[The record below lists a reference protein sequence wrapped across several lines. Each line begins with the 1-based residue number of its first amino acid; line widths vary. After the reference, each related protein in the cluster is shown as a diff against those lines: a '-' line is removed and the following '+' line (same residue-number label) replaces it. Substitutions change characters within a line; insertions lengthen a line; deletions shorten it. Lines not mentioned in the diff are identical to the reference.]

1 MKHRNYISGLRAVAI
16 LPVVIFHFWPELL
29 PGGFIG
35 VSVFFVISGFLIT
48 YLIVDEVDRGCFSF
62 RTFYARRV
70 RRLLPAATAVFIVTF
85 LGAVYLLAP
94 EAFDSFGR
102 SLVAADLIHAN
113 VYFADTTG
121 YFSAP
126 AHEKPLLHFWSL
138 SIEEQFYLLWPLLAA
153 GLLPRIA
160 RWQST
165 ALILCLLL
173 ISLGMGEAMAR
184 TQADQA
190 FYSFIA
196 RAWELMTG
204 VLLALVIHRLK
215 FHRRL
220 AEFLGIAGLGAI
232 LVSCIWL
239 EPSITFPGLSAL
251 PACLGTAAVLA
262 SGFQQSTWAT
272 RILSVRIM
280 TYVGL
285 ISYSLYLWHW
295 PILALS
301 RYYLERPLLPSEA
314 ILLGTVSFAVAALSY
329 HGIEQPFRAIDGR
342 FRRND
347 GFTLKVGAA
356 AVLLIAALGGL
367 IQLDR
372 GWVWRFGPQAQQLFE
387 QRLAVNPWEARCDNL
402 ENIFSNDDFCNF
414 GHPKP
419 TDASFDIAVFGDSNA
434 DHFVPLLADYASRSG
449 LSGRQVT
456 QTACGS
462 VLGIRLYR
470 HTPAKQAECLTYQ
483 RSIIQFVERNP
494 GLKLVFISAKWL
506 SYQGKLVSNGI
517 DIPGLL
523 KELTPEDHSDIEILE
538 YHLRRTIEFLRE
550 RAIQVH
556 LISQIP
562 YQNGLPIRCVLEALR
577 AGFDTSHCGV
587 GAAKAK
593 GEIAP
598 TDTLLQRLAAE
609 IDGVS
614 VTISTDIMCNPK
626 TCPIVMD
633 GVLLY
638 RNETHLNAHGALLLG
653 RYFQLPGIE

>member
-1 MKHRNYISGLRAVAI
+1 MKHRDYISGLRAVAI
-16 LPVVIFHFWPELL
+16 LPVVIFHIWPEIL

-48 YLIVDEVDRGCFSF
+48 YLIVDEVDSGCFSL
-62 RTFYARRV
+62 RAFYARRV
-70 RRLLPAATAVFIVTF
+70 RRLLPAATTVFVVTF
-85 LGAVYLLAP
+85 LGAAYLLAP
-94 EAFDSFGR
+94 EAFHNFGH

-113 VYFADTTG
+113 VYFAENTG

-153 GLLPRIA
+153 GLLLRIA
-160 RWQST
+160 RWKGV
-165 ALILCLLL
+165 AILICLLM

-196 RAWELMTG
+196 RAWELMSG
-204 VLLALVIHRLK
+204 VVLALVIHRLK
-215 FHRRL
+215 LHRRL
-220 AEFLGIAGLGAI
+220 AEFLGIAGLIAI
-232 LVSCIWL
+232 LASCFWL

-262 SGFQQSTWAT
+262 SGFQQRTWAA
-272 RILSVRIM
+272 RVLSVRVM
-280 TYVGL
+280 TYIGL

-301 RYYLERPLLPSEA
+301 RYYLERPLLPGEA
-314 ILLGTVSFAVAALSY
+314 ILLGTTSFAVAALSY
-329 HGIEQPFRAIDGR
+329 HAIEQPFRAVNGR
-342 FRRND
+342 FRHND
-347 GFTLKVGAA
+347 GVTLKVGAVA
-356 AVLLIAALGGL
+356 LVSIAALGEV

-372 GWVWRFGPQAQQLFE
+372 GWVWRFGPQAQQVFE
-387 QRLAVNPWEARCDNL
+387 QRLAVNPWEAKCDNI
-402 ENIFSNDDFCNF
+402 ENIFSNDVFCNF
-414 GHPKP
+414 GQPKP
-419 TDASFDIAVFGDSNA
+419 TEASFDIAVFGDSNA
-434 DHFVPLLADYASRSG
+434 DHFVPLLADYASRLG

-456 QTACGS
+456 QTACGG
-462 VLGIRLYR
+462 VLGVRLYGR
-470 HTPAKQAECLTYQ
+470 TPAKQAECLAYQ
-483 RSIIQFVERNP
+483 RYIIQFVERNP
-494 GLKLVFISAKWL
+494 DLKLVFISGNWL
-506 SYQGKLVSNGI
+506 SYQGKLASSEV
-517 DIPGLL
+517 DIPGLAE
-523 KELTPEDHSDIEILE
+523 KLTAENQLDTETLE
-538 YHLRRTIEFLRE
+538 YHLRRTIRFFRE

-562 YQNGLPIRCVLEALR
+562 YQNGLPIKCVLEALR
-577 AGFDTSHCGV
+577 AGLDTSHCGV
-587 GAAKAK
+587 DAAKAK

-598 TDTLLQRLAAE
+598 TDALLRRLAAE

-614 VTISTDIMCNPK
+614 VTISSDTMCNAK

-638 RNETHLNAHGALLLG
+638 RNETHLNAHGALHLG
-653 RYFQLPGIE
+653 RYFQLPRIE